1 MTRKEILTARAND
14 VVEAALS
21 KEVCLSEAECQIM
34 REVVLYELMRVEREV
49 WGNVAEHLESE
60 AAKSRSF
67 ENALGRRGEMGC
79 ASDIQT
85 QRLTE
90 ESYAAWARRQQ
101 KELGA

>member
-1 MTRKEILTARAND
+1 MTRKELLMARANE
-14 VVEAALS
+14 VVEETLS
-21 KEVCLSEAECQIM
+21 KDVCLSEAECQTM
-34 REVVLYELMRVEREV
+34 REVVLAELLRVEREV
-49 WGNVAEHLESE
+49 WGKVAEHLERE